1 MEDVAAIHSLPV
13 LVCLFLFREMANS
26 NANGTTNSNVNGSA
40 KAGLPGDMDGMED
53 SVEFRLMM
61 AYAQRRRPR
70 EVLCPLPQGTDT
82 QSGGT
87 QTLEGHAD
95 TFIKKE
101 EKKKKKKKKGMRV
114 RLQSLVSC
122 IRPHRDST
130 AVASGPPRTPPPTGT
145 QRSSF
150 RSFGNLKDELEV
162 VADRLT
168 QIADGVCLSSGDLE
182 TDGEEDAIERL
193 VGLLLRGAGDKLNE
207 EVLKD
212 ASLSSELFGY
222 SLYERTIS
230 TFLSRLGLTSDPST
244 EGSRKDQIALTCEV
258 TSRLSAVDSLPMSRV
273 LGFGAK
279 YLQDH
284 FSSWAKQQGGY
295 EEAFVNDDEEVD

>member
-1 MEDVAAIHSLPV
+1 
-13 LVCLFLFREMANS
+13 MANS
-26 NANGTTNSNVNGSA
+26 NINGSTNSNVNGSA
-40 KAGLPGDMDGMED
+40 KAGMPGDMDGMED

-82 QSGGT
+82 QPGGT
-87 QTLEGHAD
+87 ESLEGHAD
-95 TFIKKE
+95 TLIKKT
-101 EKKKKKKKKGMRV
+101 KKKKAMRM
-114 RLQSLVSC
+114 RLQSLLSC
-122 IRPHRDST
+122 IRPHRDSS
-130 AVASGPPRTPPPTGT
+130 AVASGPPRTPPPASPTGT
-145 QRSSF
+145 QRSCF
-150 RSFGNLKDELEV
+150 RSFGNGSVGDELNE

-168 QIADGVCLSSGDLE
+168 QIADGVSFSPGDLE
-182 TDGEEDAIERL
+182 TDGEEDAIETL

-212 ASLSSELFGY
+212 ASLSSELFGSY
-222 SLYERTIS
+222 SFYERTIS
-230 TFLSRLGLTSDPST
+230 TFLRRLGLTSDPST
-244 EGSRKDQIALTCEV
+244 QGSRKAQIALTCEV

-284 FSSWAKQQGGY
+284 FSSWARQQGGY
-295 EEAFVNDDEEVD
+295 EEAFVNDDEEEVD

>member
-1 MEDVAAIHSLPV
+1 
-13 LVCLFLFREMANS
+13 MANS
-26 NANGTTNSNVNGSA
+26 NANGSTNNNVNGSA

-61 AYAQRRRPR
+61 AYAQRRRPT

-95 TFIKKE
+95 TFIKEE
-101 EKKKKKKKKGMRV
+101 EKKKKKKKKGMRR
-114 RLQSLVSC
+114 RLQSLLSC
-122 IRPHRDST
+122 IRPNRDST
-130 AVASGPPRTPPPTGT
+130 AVESGPPRTPSPPKGT

-150 RSFGNLKDELEV
+150 RSFGNLRDELEE

-168 QIADGVCLSSGDLE
+168 QIADGVSFSSGDLE

-193 VGLLLRGAGDKLNE
+193 VGLLLRGAGDKINE

-244 EGSRKDQIALTCEV
+244 QGSPKAQIALTCEV

-284 FSSWAKQQGGY
+284 FSSWAIQQGGY
-295 EEAFVNDDEEVD
+295 EEAFVNDDDEEEVD

>member
-1 MEDVAAIHSLPV
+1 
-13 LVCLFLFREMANS
+13 MANS
-26 NANGTTNSNVNGSA
+26 NANGSTNSNVNGSA
-40 KAGLPGDMDGMED
+40 KAGLPEDIDGMED

-61 AYAQRRRPR
+61 VYAQRRRPR

-82 QSGGT
+82 QPGGT
-87 QTLEGHAD
+87 QTLEVHAD
-95 TFIKKE
+95 TF
-101 EKKKKKKKKGMRV
+101 KKKKKGMRI
-114 RLQSLVSC
+114 RLQSLLSC

-130 AVASGPPRTPPPTGT
+130 AVASGPPRTPSPPPTGT

-150 RSFGNLKDELEV
+150 RSFGNVSDELEE

-168 QIADGVCLSSGDLE
+168 QIADGVSFGSGDLE

-212 ASLSSELFGY
+212 ASLSSEFFGY
-222 SLYERTIS
+222 SLYEKTIS

-244 EGSRKDQIALTCEV
+244 PGSPRAQIALTCEV
-258 TSRLSAVDSLPMSRV
+258 TSRLSVVDSLPMSRV

-284 FSSWAKQQGGY
+284 FSSWAIQQGGY
-295 EEAFVNDDEEVD
+295 GEAFVNDDDEEVN

>member
-1 MEDVAAIHSLPV
+1 
-13 LVCLFLFREMANS
+13 MANS
-26 NANGTTNSNVNGSA
+26 NANGSTNSNVNGSA

-61 AYAQRRRPR
+61 VYAQRRRPR

-82 QSGGT
+82 QPGGT
-87 QTLEGHAD
+87 QTLEVHAD
-95 TFIKKE
+95 TL
-101 EKKKKKKKKGMRV
+101 KKKKKKKGMRM
-114 RLQSLVSC
+114 RLQSLLSC

-130 AVASGPPRTPPPTGT
+130 AVASGPPRTPSPPPTGT

-150 RSFGNLKDELEV
+150 RSFGNVRDELEK

-168 QIADGVCLSSGDLE
+168 QIADGVSFSSGDLE

-212 ASLSSELFGY
+212 ASLSSEFFGY

-244 EGSRKDQIALTCEV
+244 PGSPRAQIALTCEV

-284 FSSWAKQQGGY
+284 FSSWAIQQGGY

>member
-1 MEDVAAIHSLPV
+1 
-13 LVCLFLFREMANS
+13 MANS
-26 NANGTTNSNVNGSA
+26 NANGSTNSNVNGSA

-61 AYAQRRRPR
+61 AYAQRRRPK

-82 QSGGT
+82 QPGGA

-101 EKKKKKKKKGMRV
+101 KKRKKKGMRM
-114 RLQSLVSC
+114 RLQSLLSC
-122 IRPHRDST
+122 IRPHREST
-130 AVASGPPRTPPPTGT
+130 AVASGPPRTPSPPTGT

-150 RSFGNLKDELEV
+150 RSFGNSRDELGE

-168 QIADGVCLSSGDLE
+168 QIADGVTCSSGDLE

-230 TFLSRLGLTSDPST
+230 TFLGRLGLTSDPGT
-244 EGSRKDQIALTCEV
+244 QGSPTAQIAMTCEV

-284 FSSWAKQQGGY
+284 FSSWAIQQGGY
-295 EEAFVNDDEEVD
+295 EEAFVNDDEEEVD

>member
-1 MEDVAAIHSLPV
+1 
-13 LVCLFLFREMANS
+13 MANS
-26 NANGTTNSNVNGSA
+26 NANGSTNSNVNGSA

-61 AYAQRRRPR
+61 VYAQRRRPR

-82 QSGGT
+82 QPGGT
-87 QTLEGHAD
+87 QTLEVHAD
-95 TFIKKE
+95 TF
-101 EKKKKKKKKGMRV
+101 KKKKKKKGMRM
-114 RLQSLVSC
+114 RLQSLLSC

-130 AVASGPPRTPPPTGT
+130 AVASGPPRTPSPPPTGT

-150 RSFGNLKDELEV
+150 RSFGNVRDELEK

-168 QIADGVCLSSGDLE
+168 QIADGVSSSSGDLE

-212 ASLSSELFGY
+212 ASLSSEFFGY

-244 EGSRKDQIALTCEV
+244 QGSPRAQIALTCEV

-284 FSSWAKQQGGY
+284 FSSWARQQGGY
-295 EEAFVNDDEEVD
+295 EEAFVNDEEEVD